1 MLVAQSRFDD
11 AISEL
16 QKLSEPRDAETP
28 RYMFALAAAH
38 IRAGHRDEGRKWA
51 EEARQ
56 LALAFGQTELAASIE
71 RDLATHKMR
80 FVSVRAPCC
89 WPRRKCH
96 PRAGCRC
103 HRPSADEPLFVDDA
117 AAAGLKFTH
126 VNGASGHYYM
136 AEQMGAGVALFDY
149 DNDGDLDVFLVQGG
163 PLDAG
168 SPAKSP
174 ANTSRLF
181 RNDLTVGPN
190 GQRKLHF
197 TDVTERA
204 GVALQAYGMGAA
216 VGDYD
221 NDGYLDLFVTS
232 FGPETLFHNNGNGTF
247 TDVTAQAG
255 VTDPLWSTS
264 AAFIDYDRDGDL
276 DLFVANYL
284 DFTLAGNKE
293 CRDSVGSRDY
303 CSPRAYHPVP
313 DRLYRNDGSGRFTNV
328 TETAGISKAD
338 GAGLGVATGDY
349 DGDGWLDLYVAN
361 DATPNQLW
369 INKHDGTFVDEGLIS
384 GAAVNAAGNPE
395 GSMGIASGDFDNDGD
410 EDLFVTNIIGETF
423 AMYVNDGHGNFD
435 DARAR
440 TGLAAPTA
448 AFTGFGT
455 DWIDY
460 DNDGWLDLFV
470 TNGAVNVIEALRGD
484 PRPFRMRNQLFRNTG
499 QGRFEDKI
507 IGGGTGVRSRRCRPR
522 RRLRRY
528 RQRRRHR
535 HRRHEQRRG
544 GEPADQPRRVDE
556 SLAVA
561 AIVPELREP
570 LRVRRNGRVSSAR
583 DGQRCGGAFGPTA
596 AICRPATRASIS
608 ASARRRPW
616 TRSSSAGR
624 TVRSSDGRASR
635 RIGS

>member
-1 MLVAQSRFDD
+1 MRFCLSAAVLLAC
-11 AISEL
+11 AI
-16 QKLSEPRDAETP
+16 
-28 RYMFALAAAH
+28 LAAVP
-38 IRAGHRDEGRKWA
+38 
-51 EEARQ
+51 
-56 LALAFGQTELAASIE
+56 T
-71 RDLATHKMR
+71 
-80 FVSVRAPCC
+80 
-89 WPRRKCH
+89 
-96 PRAGCRC
+96 
-103 HRPSADEPLFVDDA
+103 ADEPLFVDDA

-163 PLDAG
+163 PLDSG

-181 RNDLTVGPN
+181 RNDLTVGPD

-313 DRLYRNDGSGRFTNV
+313 DKLYRNDGSGRFTNV

-369 INKHDGTFVDEGLIS
+369 INKHNGTFVDEGLIS

-410 EDLFVTNIIGETF
+410 EDLFVTNIVGETF

-435 DARAR
+435 DARTR

-499 QGRFEDKI
+499 QGRFEDKSSTAGPVFARADVGRGAAFGDI
-507 IGGGTGVRSRRCRPR
+507 DNDGDIDIVVTNNGGAVSLLINRAASTNHWLSLQLSQSSGNRFAFGAMVSIERAGRPT
-522 RRLRRY
+522 LW
-528 RQRRRHR
+528 
-535 HRRHEQRRG
+535 
-544 GEPADQPRRVDE
+544 RRV
-556 SLAVA
+556 
-561 AIVPELREP
+561 RT
-570 LRVRRNGRVSSAR
+570 
-583 DGQRCGGAFGPTA
+583 DG
-596 AICRPATRASIS
+596 SYLS
-608 ASARRRPW
+608 ASDSRVHFGLG
-616 TRSSSAGR
+616 SSSAVDAVV
-624 TVRSSDGRASR
+624 VRWPDGEVERWPRVETDRLVTLR
-635 RIGS
+635 RGSGAAR